1 MKKFISLLLLLAL
14 TLTFVL
20 SSCAAPE
27 GDGQTTGGDGSGT
40 AGETGGATDAKTDG
54 DEPEEELYLEDFYPF
69 EGNIVPDSVKNF
81 GWLAP
86 DATSEFIYVDASH
99 VIHDGKGTW
108 NNMTDRLPTNVF
120 DMNAYTYYDC
130 DETDETVNNEDMN
143 VGIPYSGSE
152 PFPTG
157 YVGAYIEDGI
167 YLTEIRWFGR
177 ADNPDRNAG
186 GVFQASVDGETWVD
200 LYTIQYN
207 SPCVDYMIVH
217 PSDMPESCATTVYHY
232 VRYVS
237 PVDGFCNIS
246 EIELWGRP
254 AK

>member
-1 MKKFISLLLLLAL
+1 MKRIISLLLAL
-14 TLTFVL
+14 TFIVSAFALT
-20 SSCAAPE
+20 SCDGGE
-27 GDGQTTGGDGSGT
+27 GDGKNTGDGTVGTNDGSG
-40 AGETGGATDAKTDG
+40 EPDATDAHPVD
-54 DEPEEELYLEDFYPF
+54 DDYMEDFFPYD
-69 EGNIVPDSVKNF
+69 GKVIPDSIANH

-86 DATSEFIYVDASH
+86 DATSVFFYVDAQH

-108 NNMTDRLPTNVF
+108 DNMTDRLPTNVF
-120 DMNAYTYYDC
+120 DMDAGTFYDC
-130 DETDETVNNEDMN
+130 DESDSTQNNDAMN
-143 VGIPYSGSE
+143 VGIPYSGTA

-167 YLTEIRWFGR
+167 YLTSIRWFGR
-177 ADNPDRNAG
+177 AENPDRNAG

-200 LYTIQYN
+200 LYTITRN
-207 SPCVDYMIVH
+207 SSCRDYEVIH
-217 PSDMPESCATTVYHY
+217 TRDLPESCAETLYHY

-237 PVDGFCNIS
+237 PESGFCNIA